1 MKYMGEVCPKIT
13 ENAKIMMIN
22 DAAADKLRN

>member
-1 MKYMGEVCPKIT
+1 MKHTGEVCPKIT
-13 ENAKIMMIN
+13 ENAKIMKIN